1 MLENPFFAKL
11 YKVVIEIVNILV
23 YNVITLLYIEHVTKL
38 YNEAADI
45 WDMVKGHLWWP
56 WTHWPR

>member
-11 YKVVIEIVNILV
+11 YKVVIEIVNTLV

-38 YNEAADI
+38 YNGAADI
-45 WDMVKGHLWWP
+45 HNHLN
-56 WTHWPR
+56 

>member
-11 YKVVIEIVNILV
+11 YKVVIEKVNTLV

-45 WDMVKGHLWWP
+45 HNHLN
-56 WTHWPR
+56 